1 MSSKELTTPING
13 LTKPTNKLSDDEIW
27 EAYRNILSG
36 KSLTKVAK
44 ANSIDRRI
52 LRKYIERVVIAQLSE
67 EKKQEYYN
75 TINKNFRGNS
85 SGEGRKGR
93 NKKVKELQSETYL
106 LAKQK
111 IGEYAVSDEIV
122 NQIYELL
129 RSKKSTIYAQGTY
142 IIKLAEFLDYF
153 TGKGLTPAQV
163 IDMIIRRPQIF
174 SADIINTIDP
184 IIKILEKNNK
194 EGAKVIY
201 EAPGEISKGK
211 ERIWKENLKV
221 GNQGTKDEDV
231 KREHIENDDIEE
243 DMKNK
248 NGNIE
253 KQNIENGSDNN
264 GRIFT
269 NDAEVPGDEK

>member
-13 LTKPTNKLSDDEIW
+13 LTKPTNKLSNDEIW

-174 SADIINTIDP
+174 SADILNTIDP

-201 EAPGEISKGK
+201 EAPEEISKGK

>member
-13 LTKPTNKLSDDEIW
+13 LTKPTNKLSNDEIW

-174 SADIINTIDP
+174 SADILNTIDP

-253 KQNIENGSDNN
+253 KQNIENGSDKN

>member
-13 LTKPTNKLSDDEIW
+13 LTKPTNKLSNDEIW

-174 SADIINTIDP
+174 SADILNTIDP

>member
-13 LTKPTNKLSDDEIW
+13 LTKPTNKLSNDEIW

-174 SADIINTIDP
+174 SADIRNTINP
-184 IIKILEKNNK
+184 IIELLERNNREGVKEVYETPSKIT
-194 EGAKVIY
+194 
-201 EAPGEISKGK
+201 KGK
-211 ERIWKENLKV
+211 RRIKQEN
-221 GNQGTKDEDV
+221 
-231 KREHIENDDIEE
+231 
-243 DMKNK
+243 
-248 NGNIE
+248 
-253 KQNIENGSDNN
+253 QNIENGSDKN

-269 NDAEVPGDEK
+269 NDAEISGDEK